1 MATTPNYGWVTPAPS
16 NFVTNLPADFETFAD
31 AVDGDLAGLLGG
43 TTGQVLT
50 KDSGTDHDFSWQTA
64 SGIPATIFDA
74 KGDLIAASAADTA
87 ARLAVG
93 TDGQVLIADSTQTAG
108 LAWTTLS
115 SGGYTL
121 ISTTSLTSGS
131 SVTLSSIPSTYKH
144 LALTISG
151 LTCSAN
157 DDIWIRFNSDT
168 GNNYNGLDFNDA
180 GSGGAWSLS
189 RLLFSDF
196 ASANAD
202 KSAGELFIYDYLD
215 TTAYGKLL
223 RYNYMGKNTAGTSK
237 YRFGSG
243 YYKGTSAIS
252 SINFLTGSGSVT
264 FTTGTLKLYG
274 IS

>member
-1 MATTPNYGWVTPAPS
+1 MTKARDLANVATNAT
-16 NFVTNLPADFETFAD
+16 D
-31 AVDGDLAGLLGG
+31 AANAIPDTIIDAAGDLIYG
-43 TTGQVLT
+43 TANDTASRLAIGTAGQVLQVN
-50 KDSGTDHDFSWQTA
+50 SGATA
-64 SGIPATIFDA
+64 PEW
-74 KGDLIAASAADTA
+74 
-87 ARLAVG
+87 G
-93 TDGQVLIADSTQTAG
+93 TV
-108 LAWTTLS
+108 S

-121 ISTTSLTSGS
+121 ISTTSLTSGV

-180 GSGGAWSLS
+180 GSGGAWNLN